1 MPLALHDCGADFA
14 VWCHYKYLCAGPGA
28 IAGAFVHERHAR
40 DATLPRFAGWWGHDA
55 ATRFD
60 MGPEFVPMAGAE
72 GWQQSNPPVLA
83 LAPLGAALATFDA
96 AGLAALRAKSLA
108 LTAFARRLLEA
119 RLAGRIAVITPA
131 ADAERGCQLS
141 LRVAGGAAAGRRA
154 FANLTARGV
163 IGDWREPDVIRLAP
177 APLYNS
183 FADVERARRRR
194 SRRRSRRRD
203 AIRSL
208 VLGGGCA
215 GPLLA
220 LLLARRGARGT
231 ALRAARRSR
240 AACGCRPAARST
252 SRSPHAASPRSS
264 APGCMD
270 AVRPLL
276 VPMRGRMVHELGG
289 APRLLPYGQRPHEL
303 LWAVSRA
310 ELNRVLVDA
319 AEAAGVEFHFGHA
332 CRGADFVRGEA
343 EIEALADGRR
353 FAVPMAP
360 LIGAD
365 GAGSAL
371 RQAMVAAGL
380 AVAREETARP
390 RLQGTDDSRRPR
402 RPAPAAARRA
412 AHLAARRL
420 HADRAAERRRHLH
433 GDAVPASAT
442 AVRSA
447 SPRSRTP
454 AAARA
459 LFEREFADALALV
472 PDFEAQFAANPV
484 GRMSTIYTVALAR
497 RRPGAADRRCR
508 ARDRAVPRP
517 GHELRVRGL
526 PRARR
531 AACRRRRTGR
541 RASRAS
547 TRSGARTPRRSPRM
561 AIENYTEMRDTVRD
575 PSFALQKQL
584 SLELERRHPQRF
596 IPRYSMVMF
605 HAEIPY
611 AEAERR
617 GAIQAELLDGA
628 TRGCARLA
636 DVDLP
641 HLESAL
647 AARLAP
653 LTPPGA

>member
-1 MPLALHDCGADFA
+1 MTD
-14 VWCHYKYLCAGPGA
+14 
-28 IAGAFVHERHAR
+28 
-40 DATLPRFAGWWGHDA
+40 
-55 ATRFD
+55 
-60 MGPEFVPMAGAE
+60 
-72 GWQQSNPPVLA
+72 PV
-83 LAPLGAALATFDA
+83 
-96 AGLAALRAKSLA
+96 
-108 LTAFARRLLEA
+108 
-119 RLAGRIAVITPA
+119 
-131 ADAERGCQLS
+131 
-141 LRVAGGAAAGRRA
+141 
-154 FANLTARGV
+154 
-163 IGDWREPDVIRLAP
+163 
-177 APLYNS
+177 
-183 FADVERARRRR
+183 
-194 SRRRSRRRD
+194 
-203 AIRSL
+203 L

-220 LLLARRGARGT
+220 LLLARRGHAVRLYERRADARRLRLPAGRSINLALAARGIA
-231 ALRAARRSR
+231 ALERA
-240 AACGCRPAARST
+240 GL
-252 SRSPHAASPRSS
+252 
-264 APGCMD
+264 MD

-276 VPMRGRMVHELGG
+276 MPMRGRMVHELGG
-289 APRLLPYGQRPHEL
+289 ASRLLPYGQRPHEL

-380 AVAREETARP
+380 AVAREET
-390 RLQGTDDSRRPR
+390 LG
-402 RPAPAAARRA
+402 
-412 AHLAARRL
+412 
-420 HADRAAERRRHLH
+420 H
-433 GDAVPASAT
+433 GYKELTVPAGRDVRQRLPLDALHIWPRGGYMLIALPNVDGTFTAT
-442 AVRSA
+442 LFLPADGGPVSFA
-447 SPRSRTP
+447 ALADP

-472 PDFEAQFAANPV
+472 PDFEAQYAANPV
-484 GRMSTIYTVALAR
+484 GRMSTIYTSRWQVGGQALLIGDAAHAIVPFHGQGMNCAFEDCRVLDELLAGAPDWAAR
-497 RRPGAADRRCR
+497 FARFDALRREDTAAI
-508 ARDRAVPRP
+508 A
-517 GHELRVRGL
+517 
-526 PRARR
+526 
-531 AACRRRRTGR
+531 
-541 RASRAS
+541 
-547 TRSGARTPRRSPRM
+547 RM

-575 PSFALQKQL
+575 PSFALRQQL
-584 SLELERRHPQRF
+584 SLALERRHPQLF

-617 GAIQAELLDGA
+617 GTIQAELLDGA
-628 TRGCARLA
+628 TRGCAQLA